1 MRTRAAL
8 AIFVLLLLTCI
19 SAAAGEPRDVGR
31 KVAELKQKAA
41 NAKEKDRAKLL
52 AELIREE
59 ASLASQQFGAGN
71 TKDARATITD
81 IKAQLIECRK
91 AALASGKN
99 LKHTDINLREAARQ
113 LDNLRRSLAF
123 EDQAPVKEVVDLIQD
138 ARTAILDRMFGLKEK
153 H

>member
-1 MRTRAAL
+1 MKTRAAL
-8 AIFVLLLLTCI
+8 AIFVLLLPACI
-19 SAAAGEPRDVGR
+19 SAAAGEPRDVAGR
-31 KVAELKQKAA
+31 VAQLKQKAA

-59 ASLASQQFGAGN
+59 ASLASQQFDTGN
-71 TKDARATITD
+71 AKDAQATIAD
-81 IKAQLIECRK
+81 IKAQVIECK
-91 AALASGKN
+91 QAALAAGKD
-99 LKHTDINLREAARQ
+99 LKHTDIELREAARQ

-138 ARTAILDRMFGLKEK
+138 ARTAILDRMFGIKEK